1 MSNFKQT
8 LNELYLTGYFADKW
22 EARKLASQYDKSTPE
37 KKAALDKHAIMVL
50 EKQASHNMNFRA
62 NVTSIKNNLQFI
74 AWLLIIGAV
83 FAVIA
88 AVIAGL
94 AS

>member
-1 MSNFKQT
+1 
-8 LNELYLTGYFADKW
+8 
-22 EARKLASQYDKSTPE
+22 
-37 KKAALDKHAIMVL
+37 
-50 EKQASHNMNFRA
+50 MNFRA